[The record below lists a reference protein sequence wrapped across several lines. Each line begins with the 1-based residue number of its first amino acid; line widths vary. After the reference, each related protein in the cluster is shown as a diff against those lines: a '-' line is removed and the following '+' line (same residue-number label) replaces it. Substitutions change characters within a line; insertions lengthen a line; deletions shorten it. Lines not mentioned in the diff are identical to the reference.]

1 MHADLSRITHRPE
14 RHYSA
19 VVAQQGRV
27 QLDADANEQTAIQLF
42 QARTL
47 AADLIGPHGGPQ
59 GATGFR
65 IDLRG
70 GPHELDDLV
79 IGGGRYYVD
88 GILCDADRPGAGT
101 PVPSVPSV
109 STAGAAGGRD
119 GESPD
124 ADTPDAPAAPAAPTT
139 PRTWTYWDQPDAF
152 RDPERPADRLPTHF
166 PYLVYLKVW
175 ERLVTAAEDPA
186 LREVALGAAL
196 PDTAARTKVVWQV
209 LPLPASELGLDG
221 DNPPAGDI
229 RTAFADW
236 ARKAATPASRLA
248 ARSERP
254 DHADDDPCLVA
265 PESRYRGPEN
275 QLYRVEIHDA
285 GAAGQTGAEG
295 QADHGGHSGPA
306 TFKWSRENGSVTF
319 PVDTLDG
326 TWVELASLGGDDKLS
341 LHVGDLVEFVDT
353 AYTSR
358 GEAAPLLRVEEV
370 DLPGRRVRLSDEP
383 APGVGR
389 RPELHPFL
397 RRWDHQEPGRG
408 TVRRGDRPG
417 RLRHGALPV
426 EEGRW
431 LPLEDGVEVYF
442 EPGGR
447 YRTGDFWLIPAR
459 TATGG
464 VEWPTDTARRPLLQH
479 PGGIAVHYAPL
490 AWVHGEQAVP
500 DLRLSFRP
508 LATAVQPGA
517 GETAPGPNSGGDG
530 TLSTGGTDGPANPST
545 GTGTGTGTGTST
557 VNPRSQTT
565 AEAEAQVDEAE
576 SESGSGA
583 GEAGG
588 AG

>member
-1 MHADLSRITHRPE
+1 MHADLSRITYRPE

-27 QLDADANEQTAIQLF
+27 QLDADANEQAAIQLF

-59 GATGFR
+59 GATGFK

-88 GILCDADRPGAGT
+88 GILCDATRPRPGT
-101 PVPSVPSV
+101 PVPAAGHKEGEEP
-109 STAGAAGGRD
+109 AAPGAA
-119 GESPD
+119 
-124 ADTPDAPAAPAAPTT
+124 DAPAEPAAG
-139 PRTWTYWDQPDAF
+139 TWTYWDQPDAF
-152 RDPERPADRLPTHF
+152 RDPERPGDRLPSQF

-209 LPLPASELGLDG
+209 LPLPASALGLDG
-221 DNPPAGDI
+221 ENPPADDI
-229 RTAFADW
+229 RTAFGRW
-236 ARKAATPASRLA
+236 AQQAAAPGCRLA

-265 PESRYRGPEN
+265 PEARYRGPEN
-275 QLYRVEIHDA
+275 QLYRVEVHDG
-285 GAAGQTGAEG
+285 GAAK
-295 QADHGGHSGPA
+295 DA

-319 PVDTLDG
+319 AIDDLDG
-326 TWVELASLGGDDKLS
+326 TWAELASLGGDDALS
-341 LHVGDLVEFVDT
+341 LQVGDLVECVDT
-353 AYTSR
+353 GYASR

-397 RRWDHQEPGRG
+397 RRWDHQEAGRK
-408 TVRRGDRPG
+408 TVRRGAGPG
-417 RLRHGALPV
+417 RLRHGAVPV
-426 EEGRW
+426 EEGGW

-442 EPGGR
+442 EAGGA
-447 YRTGDFWLIPAR
+447 YRTGDFWLVPAR

-464 VEWPTDTARRPLLQH
+464 VEWPTDPARRPLLQH
-479 PGGIAVHYAPL
+479 PSGIVVHYAPL

-500 DLRLSFRP
+500 DLRLAFRP
-508 LATAVQPGA
+508 LATAIPATDGA
-517 GETAPGPNSGGDG
+517 APDATGAAGTVDAGGPG
-530 TLSTGGTDGPANPST
+530 TLSTSSTAGSGPAR
-545 GTGTGTGTGTST
+545 
-557 VNPRSQTT
+557 PRSQTT
-565 AEAEAQVDEAE
+565 AEAEAQVDEA
-576 SESGSGA
+576 
-583 GEAGG
+583 GEAG
-588 AG
+588 